1 MEEELRRIIREEV
14 TRAMMDFSFPE
25 SRDALHSVMDVKH
38 LSKYIKKSVNW
49 IYQNIHIIPKK
60 RVGGG
65 DNGSY
70 FFMRDEIDEWLRSG
84 KNSMEITIR
93 KVK

>member
-38 LSKYIKKSVNW
+38 LSQYIKMSKSW
-49 IYQNIHIIPKK
+49 IYNNIDIIPKN
-60 RVGGG
+60 RIGGG
-65 DNGSY
+65 ENGSY
-70 FFMRDEIDEWLRSG
+70 FFLRDEIDEWLRSG